1 MAPVPKDFFFVIFSV
16 LGELVRAPTG
26 GVVDAPKSRPKFPRE
41 KKLKIVGK
49 STNEVRWSVDEVSGD
64 FG

>member
-26 GVVDAPKSRPKFPRE
+26 GVVDAPKSRPKF
-41 KKLKIVGK
+41 
-49 STNEVRWSVDEVSGD
+49 SGERKFED
-64 FG
+64 RGEIDQ